1 MDSFESGHRHHRA
14 RKQAG
19 TEVSLGGQEKTQ
31 EGGDCWSSCSVS
43 GALISVARPKSAWA
57 GGLRVR
63 THGNSRQMPAWV
75 GVRRSRALLYEI
87 SMQSDGCDI
96 HHMC

>member
-43 GALISVARPKSAWA
+43 GALICGPPQVCLARRPA
-57 GGLRVR
+57 GKDSWKQQADACMG
-63 THGNSRQMPAWV
+63 GGKKEQSF
-75 GVRRSRALLYEI
+75 AL
-87 SMQSDGCDI
+87 
-96 HHMC
+96 